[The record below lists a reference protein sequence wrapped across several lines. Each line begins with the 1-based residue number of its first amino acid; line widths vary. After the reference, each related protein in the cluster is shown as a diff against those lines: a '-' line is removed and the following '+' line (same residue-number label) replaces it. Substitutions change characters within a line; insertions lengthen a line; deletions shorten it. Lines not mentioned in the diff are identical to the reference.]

1 MVEQGERAH
10 CSPRNGLST
19 LPHLAG
25 AELQD
30 PRIYGHRAGGRLHRF
45 SSYLLHLSLPVPAP
59 KRKEHL
65 GNVSGAG
72 ALGQK
77 QVQPPLT
84 QDGLL
89 SGYLSF
95 WLSTFSRLIH
105 PVTARWLSCSFEKK
119 NHYFLKQEW
128 RGPYLGTE
136 GPWGT
141 EETCVCGTLRVE
153 GPGCHLHSLFPASP
167 CFSPE
172 LLSLW

>member
-1 MVEQGERAH
+1 MPLSGRAKADYVYLVGSSGVSKTPVSGPLSSSDFLSCRGKSLDMVEQGERAH

-45 SSYLLHLSLPVPAP
+45 SSYLLHLSLLVPAP

-105 PVTARWLSCSFEKK
+105 PATARWLSCSFEKK
-119 NHYFLKQEW
+119 IIIF
-128 RGPYLGTE
+128 
-136 GPWGT
+136 
-141 EETCVCGTLRVE
+141 
-153 GPGCHLHSLFPASP
+153 
-167 CFSPE
+167 
-172 LLSLW
+172 